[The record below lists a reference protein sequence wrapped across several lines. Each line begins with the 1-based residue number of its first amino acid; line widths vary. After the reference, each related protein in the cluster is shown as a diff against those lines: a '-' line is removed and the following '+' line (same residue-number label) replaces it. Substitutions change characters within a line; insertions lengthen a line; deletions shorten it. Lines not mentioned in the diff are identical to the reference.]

1 MLFNSYA
8 FIFGFLPLTLAVYC
22 LLGQMVSARAALLW
36 LTTASLFFYG
46 WWDPAYLALLAAS
59 ILFNFSI
66 GLLLTRAAQE
76 SRPLRRP
83 LLVFGVMANLGLL
96 GYYKYSEF
104 FSANLAALTGI
115 DLQLQAVI
123 LPLGISFYTFTQ
135 IAYLVDA
142 ARGEAKEYNPISY
155 SLFVTFFPHLIAG
168 PIIHHRQVMPQFSN
182 PAIFRFNHT
191 NFAVGITFFAIGLS
205 KKVVFADTLAT
216 YSSPVFAAAADGAS
230 LSAIEAWT
238 GALAYTLQLY
248 FDFSGYSD
256 MAVGLSRMFG
266 IILPFNFNSPYQA
279 VNIIDFWRR
288 WHMSLS
294 AFLRDYLYFSLGGNR
309 LGKLRRYINLLLT
322 MLLGGLWHGA
332 GWTFVVWGALHGG
345 YLVVN
350 HAWHA
355 LRVQV
360 GFPLGSGTAW
370 GRGIA
375 RLFTLLAV
383 IVGWVFFR
391 AESIDAALKLLAA
404 MGGGNGLMGPETSDL
419 FIAHNQKLAFARL
432 TAWPSIADIAM
443 FMLAVDH
450 WFIIGGLLFV
460 AMFAPNSQE
469 WVTGRQTDFP
479 RWRPSP
485 FWASVT
491 AAMLLLCVSQMS
503 QVSEFLY
510 FQF

>member
-1 MLFNSYA
+1 VLFNSYA
-8 FIFGFLPLTLAVYC
+8 FIFGFLPLTLAAYC
-22 LLGQMVSARAALLW
+22 FLGQRVSPRAALLW
-36 LTTASLFFYG
+36 LTAASLFFYG
-46 WWDPAYLALLAAS
+46 WWDPAYLALLGAS

-66 GLLLTRAAQE
+66 GLLLTRAAHQ
-76 SRPLRRP
+76 SRPWRWP
-83 LLVFGVMANLGLL
+83 LLAFGVMANLGLL
-96 GYYKYSEF
+96 GYYKYAGF
-104 FSANLAALTGI
+104 FSENLAALTGL

-142 ARGEAKEYNPISY
+142 ARGEAEEYNPISY
-155 SLFVTFFPHLIAG
+155 CLFVTFFPHLIAG
-168 PIIHHRQVMPQFSN
+168 PIIHHRRVMPQFTN

-191 NFAVGITFFAIGLS
+191 NFAVGITFFAIGLF

-230 LSAIEAWT
+230 LSAIEAWA

-309 LGKLRRYINLLLT
+309 LGKLRRYLNLLVT

-355 LRVQV
+355 LRAQV

-391 AESIDAALKLLAA
+391 AENIDAALQLLAA
-404 MGGGNGLMGPETSDL
+404 MGGGNGLMGPETL
-419 FIAHNQKLAFARL
+419 EQLAVARL

-443 FMLAVDH
+443 FLLAVDH
-450 WFIIGGLLFV
+450 WLIIGGILLL
-460 AMFAPNSQE
+460 ALFAPNSQE
-469 WVTGRQTDFP
+469 WVIGRQTECP